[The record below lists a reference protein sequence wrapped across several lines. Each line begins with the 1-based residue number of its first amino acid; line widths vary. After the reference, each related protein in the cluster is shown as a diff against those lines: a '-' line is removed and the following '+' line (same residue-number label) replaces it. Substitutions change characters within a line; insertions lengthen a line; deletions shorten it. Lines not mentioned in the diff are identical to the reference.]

1 MTIRRLMVV
10 VAAAAMLL
18 VERHIVHTVAFDT
31 SPSLN
36 RPNLPTRND
45 CDTRRAFLQQA
56 ALSSGAFVYTRAAQA
71 SGGATAGGAY
81 LLSAKQ
87 RYNRR
92 VTQGV
97 QEFRALKAALTDG
110 NVDRIKQF
118 FAEDGSWKD
127 FSTAGYLLANAF
139 RRNSTAAPD
148 TLPTVKVRSN

>member
-1 MTIRRLMVV
+1 MVV

-18 VERHIVHTVAFDT
+18 VDRHIVHTVAFDT
-31 SPSLN
+31 TPSLN
-36 RPNLPTRND
+36 LPNLPTKNND
-45 CDTRRAFLQQA
+45 SRRAFLQHA